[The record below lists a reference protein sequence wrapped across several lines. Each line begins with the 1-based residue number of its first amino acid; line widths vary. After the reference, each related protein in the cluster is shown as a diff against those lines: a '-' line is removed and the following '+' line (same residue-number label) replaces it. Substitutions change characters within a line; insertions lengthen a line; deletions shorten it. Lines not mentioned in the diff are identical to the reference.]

1 MTDPTKP
8 PARANETLFARA
20 GRALGWSFAS
30 TAVSKLSTV
39 VIGVVL
45 ARLLGPHA
53 FGTFAVATVAL
64 LALLSFNELG
74 VSLAIVRWPDD
85 PREIVPTVATISVA
99 ASALMCGVCYVA
111 APAFSAAMGDP
122 SATPVVR
129 LLGLSVLVSG
139 LSAGPVALLQ
149 REFRQDRKMIG
160 DQVGSWTSALVAI
173 GCAVGGMGAMS
184 LAVGQLLGSAISAV
198 LFAAFAPAGLRFGYN
213 AAKARALLKF
223 GLPLAG
229 SSVVVFAVSHTDK
242 LVVGAVLGPVPLGI
256 YVLAANVANWPNSM
270 FSLPVRSVAPALL
283 ARLQRNRTVMRS
295 TFLSFGGLLAAV
307 TVPACVVLAAGS
319 GPLVSLVYG
328 QAWHASAGVL
338 GWLALVMVMRVLFEL
353 LYDYFVVLAN
363 TRVVFVVQ
371 VLWFAALLPGLYF
384 GARWGGPAGAAA
396 AQLAVA
402 VLVIAPVYLFEV
414 RRTGVSPW
422 AFLGRLAPAFGA
434 GLGVAAVGGLAAAF
448 IANDLVALL
457 VCGIAGA
464 AALGLLLYRMRG
476 TVRALRGLRPDD
488 ETETD
493 DVTLLAAAPA

>member
-1 MTDPTKP
+1 MTEKH
-8 PARANETLFARA
+8 PARANDSLFARA

-30 TAVSKLSTV
+30 TAASKLSTL
-39 VIGVVL
+39 VIGIVL

-85 PREIVPTVATISVA
+85 PRAVVPTVATISVA

-129 LLGLSVLVSG
+129 VLGLSVLVSG

-160 DQVGSWTSALVAI
+160 DQVGSWTAALVSIA
-173 GCAVGGMGAMS
+173 CAVGGMGAMS
-184 LAVGQLLGSAISAV
+184 LAVGQLLGSLVSAA
-198 LFAAFAPAGLRFGYN
+198 LFAAFAPAGLRFGFN
-213 AAKARALLKF
+213 PAKAGALLRF

-229 SSVVVFAVSHTDK
+229 SSIVVFAVSHTDK
-242 LVVGAVLGPVPLGI
+242 LVVGAVLGPVPLGF

-283 ARLQRNRTVMRS
+283 ARLQRNRPVMRS
-295 TFLSFGGLLAAV
+295 AFLSFGALLAAV
-307 TVPACVVLAAGS
+307 TVPACAVLAAGS
-319 GPLVSLVYG
+319 GPLVDLVYG
-328 QAWHASAGVL
+328 PVWHASAAVL
-338 GWLALVMVMRVLFEL
+338 AWLALVTVVRVLFEL

-363 TRVVFVVQ
+363 TRVVFTVQ
-371 VLWFAALLPGLYF
+371 LLWFAALVPGLYF

-396 AQLAVA
+396 AQLVVA
-402 VLVIAPVYLFEV
+402 VLVVAPIYLVEL
-414 RRTGVSPW
+414 RRTGVGTL
-422 AFLGRLAPAFGA
+422 AFLGRLAPAFAAGA
-434 GLGVAAVGGLAAAF
+434 GVAAVGGLAAAF
-448 IANDLVALL
+448 ISADLVALL
-457 VCGIAGA
+457 VCGVAGA
-464 AALGLLLYRMRG
+464 AALGPLLYRMRG
-476 TVRALRGLRPDD
+476 TVTSLRGLRADD
-488 ETETD
+488 EEEAAS
-493 DVTLLAAAPA
+493 VTFVAAAPA